1 MRPERHNTVKVL
13 LFFDIGGS
21 MDWHIKATEE
31 LFSAAR
37 AEFKHME
44 HFYFHNCV
52 YEKVWKENRRRFQA
66 TTPTW
71 DVLHTFPHD
80 YKVVFVGDASMSPYE
95 IAAPGGSV
103 EHYNDEAGQV
113 WMERV
118 LRTYPASVWLN
129 PTPEREWN
137 FTHSIQMM
145 RQLMGGRMYPLTL
158 DGLDRAMREL
168 VR

>member
-1 MRPERHNTVKVL
+1 VKVL

-37 AEFKHME
+37 SEFKHME
-44 HFYFHNCV
+44 HLYFHNCM

-71 DVLHTFPHD
+71 DVLHTYPHD

-95 IAAPGGSV
+95 ISAPGGSV
-103 EHYNDEAGQV
+103 EHFNDEPGAT
-113 WMERV
+113 WLERV
-118 LRTYPASVWLN
+118 TRTYPAAVWLN
-129 PTPEREWN
+129 PVPEQEWE
-137 FTHSIQMM
+137 FTYSIQMV